1 MTQQQHTSS
10 EQEQAAVPEPQASPD
25 GQTGADQRAR
35 CPLQAA
41 VQLLV
46 EREQARMAFH
56 PATWWDLAAVF
67 AIRHDT
73 PSSGFSAR
81 LTSLSGRPLATAD
94 DFNPATGELASDQP
108 VLLDEATAVDL
119 RNRLE
124 LAAFCALTRVDER
137 PVTIEA
143 VLDDGSVATFTAV
156 ESELVGT
163 VDSAVDCRLLE
174 AATHTTQPPMRHT
187 EASLRDALGH
197 QATPDEANDMI
208 GQGSFGGDP
217 LATLVDQGLC
227 LRRGRELI
235 PTWLAFAAVQS
246 QEHLPSSTTSTSLP
260 HQHQQDTAAPPTADA
275 NPSTPAVR
283 IPLTES
289 VGVRVGHTI
298 PAFLEDI
305 DHRQAPLPPVD
316 ELAPDE
322 LTPALCNELLWQAS
336 QGSEPLGTCPQTG
349 LPVYA
354 KDGRYGPYVQLGD
367 PEEGG
372 HRPKTASL
380 LPGMTLET
388 LDLVTALGLLD
399 LPRRVGCHPESGK
412 QITALIGRYG
422 PYITCDGVS
431 RSLPEGLSPLDVTLE
446 QAVEVLNQPVIESK
460 RPTHAPLK
468 TLGTSP
474 VTSEPVVIKDG
485 RFGPYITDGFTNASV
500 PKGKT
505 PDDVTLDEALALLA
519 AKADAPRRGGR
530 RRRLM
535 RKTFPGSL

>member
-10 EQEQAAVPEPQASPD
+10 EREQAAQTEPQTLPD
-25 GQTGADQRAR
+25 RQTGEDQRAR
-35 CPLQAA
+35 PPLLAA
-41 VQLLV
+41 VQCLV
-46 EREQARMAFH
+46 DRERARMAFH

-73 PSSGFSAR
+73 PSSGFPAR
-81 LTSLSGRPLATAD
+81 LTSLSGRPLAATG
-94 DFNPATGELASDQP
+94 DFNPATGQPTSDQP
-108 VLLDEATAVDL
+108 VLLDETAAVGL

-124 LAAFCALTRVDER
+124 LATFRLAANATDGPLR
-137 PVTIEA
+137 IEA
-143 VLDDGSVATFTAV
+143 VLDDGTTAVFTASETSLEPTV
-156 ESELVGT
+156 EV
-163 VDSAVDCRLLE
+163 AVDCRLLE
-174 AATHTTQPPMRHT
+174 AATHTTQPPKRHT
-187 EASLRDALGH
+187 VASLLDALGPGITSSTAVDTSSP
-197 QATPDEANDMI
+197 QTAV
-208 GQGSFGGDP
+208 S
-217 LATLVDQGLC
+217 ATLTTLVQRGLC
-227 LRRGRELI
+227 LPEGPALI
-235 PTWLAFAAVQS
+235 PTWLAFAVCKS
-246 QEHLPSSTTSTSLP
+246 PEDLTPLSIESVLPTPADNASPLP
-260 HQHQQDTAAPPTADA
+260 ADATHVPTA
-275 NPSTPAVR
+275 R
-283 IPLTES
+283 IPLTGG
-289 VGVRVGHTI
+289 VCVRVGSGTV
-298 PAFLEDI
+298 AFLEDT
-305 DHRQAPLPPVD
+305 DGRQAPLPPVD

-412 QITALIGRYG
+412 EITALIGRYG

-460 RPTHAPLK
+460 RPTHGPLK

-535 RKTFPGSL
+535 RKAFPGSL